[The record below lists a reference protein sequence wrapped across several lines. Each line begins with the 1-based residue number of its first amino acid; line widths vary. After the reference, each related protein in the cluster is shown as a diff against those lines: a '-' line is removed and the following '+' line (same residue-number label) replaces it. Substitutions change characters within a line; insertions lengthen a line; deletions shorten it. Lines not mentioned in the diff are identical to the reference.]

1 MNEFHKE
8 IFLIRKICYN
18 SNNMKFDRVTGK
30 CVDLSFEGKGVVKLS
45 YGTVFVDGLFPGEE
59 AEIEIQYKRAGNYF
73 GKVYRLITK
82 SPDRIQPKC
91 GVCTACGGCQF
102 QQLNYDAQLAYKTKK
117 VADAFRRHGIENIE
131 VFPAISAENPYEYR
145 NKIQVPIGRDPHG
158 HIVSGFYRAG
168 THKIIPV
175 DKCWIEDKRAGKII
189 FELKNLMKDFHYA
202 PYDEDTRSGL
212 IRHVLI
218 RTSYHYNEIMVT
230 LVTNQDE
237 FRGKNNFVKEWV
249 KRCPE
254 IKSIIQN
261 INTRD
266 TNVILGEKERT
277 LFGPSVIKDSIL
289 GVDFLISSKS
299 FFQVNPVQVEKL
311 YSKAIEF
318 AELKEDESI
327 FDAYCGI
334 GTISLCASKSVSKV
348 VGAEIVKEAIIDAKK
363 NAKINN
369 IDNANFVCGDAGDV
383 LETLINNG
391 EKFSTVFVDPPR
403 KGLDEKFV
411 CKILE
416 LKPAK
421 IVYVSCDPETLAR
434 DVAILSQKYDIKK
447 VQPVDMF
454 PQTFHVETGVS
465 LRLKK

>member
-1 MNEFHKE
+1 
-8 IFLIRKICYN
+8 
-18 SNNMKFDRVTGK
+18 MKFDNVTGK

-45 YGTVFVDGLFPGEE
+45 YGVVFVDGLFPGEE
-59 AEIEIQYKRAGNYF
+59 AEIEIEYKRAGNYF
-73 GKVYRLITK
+73 GKVHRLITK

-102 QQLNYDAQLAYKTKK
+102 QQLSYEAQLKYKTKK
-117 VADAFRRHGIENIE
+117 VQDAFNRNKVENIE
-131 VFPAISAENPYEYR
+131 VLPTIPNDFPYEYR

-158 HIVSGFYRAG
+158 HIVSGFYRSG

-189 FELKNLMKDFHYA
+189 LELKNLMKEFHYA
-202 PYDEDTRSGL
+202 PYDEDTRTGL

-218 RTSYHYNEIMVT
+218 RTSLHYDEIMVT
-230 LVTNQDE
+230 LVTNKDE
-237 FRGKNNFVKEWV
+237 FKGKNNFVKEWV
-249 KRCPE
+249 KRCPN

-266 TNVILGEKERT
+266 TNVILGEKERV

-299 FFQVNPVQVEKL
+299 FFQVNPTQVEKL
-311 YSKAIEF
+311 YKTAIEF
-318 AELKEDESI
+318 ANLSKEEKI

-334 GTISLCASKSVSKV
+334 GTISLCASKYVGKV
-348 VGAEIVKEAIIDAKK
+348 IGAEIVKEAIIDAKK

-369 IDNANFVCGDAGDV
+369 ISNADFICGDAGDV

-403 KGLDEKFV
+403 KGLDEKFIN
-411 CKILE
+411 KLLE
-416 LKPAK
+416 LKPEK
-421 IVYVSCDPETLAR
+421 VVYVSCDPETLAR
-434 DVAILSQKYDIKK
+434 DIKILSSKYKIEKI
-447 VQPVDMF
+447 QPVDMF
-454 PQTFHVETGVS
+454 SQTFHIETVVS
-465 LRLKK
+465 LILKN

>member
-1 MNEFHKE
+1 
-8 IFLIRKICYN
+8 
-18 SNNMKFDRVTGK
+18 MKFDRVTGK

-73 GKVYRLITK
+73 GKVYRLIAK
-82 SPDRIQPKC
+82 SSDRIQPKC

-102 QQLNYDAQLAYKTKK
+102 QQLNYTSQLNYKTKK
-117 VADAFRRHGIENIE
+117 VADAFRRHKIENIE

-189 FELKNLMKDFHYA
+189 LELKNLMKDFHYA

-254 IKSIIQN
+254 IKSVIQN

-299 FFQVNPVQVEKL
+299 FFQVNPVQVERL

-318 AELKEDESI
+318 ADLKEDESI

-334 GTISLCASKSVSKV
+334 GTISLCASKYVKKV

-363 NAKINN
+363 NAKINE
-369 IDNANFVCGDAGDV
+369 ITKANFICGDAGDV

-403 KGLDEKFV
+403 KGLDEKFIS
-411 CKILE
+411 KLLE
-416 LKPAK
+416 LKPQK
-421 IVYVSCDPETLAR
+421 LVYVSCDPETLAR
-434 DVAILSQKYDIKK
+434 DVKILSESYNIIK

-454 PQTFHVETGVS
+454 PQTFHVETVIS
-465 LRLKK
+465 LLLRDAK

>member
-1 MNEFHKE
+1 MEEFHKE
-8 IFLIRKICYN
+8 IFLISKICYN
-18 SNNMKFDRVTGK
+18 FECMKFDRVTGK

-117 VADAFRRHGIENIE
+117 VADAFRRHGMENIE
-131 VFPAISAENPYEYR
+131 VFTAISAENPYEYR

-175 DKCWIEDKRAGKII
+175 DKCWIEDKRAEKII
-189 FELKNLMKDFHYA
+189 SELKVLMKEFHYA
-202 PYDEDTRSGL
+202 PYDEDTRTGL

-218 RTSYHYNEIMVT
+218 RTSHHYNDVMVT
-230 LVTNQDE
+230 LVTNKDE
-237 FRGKNNFVKEWV
+237 FKGKNNFVKELV
-249 KRCPE
+249 KRCPN
-254 IKSIIQN
+254 IKSLIQN
-261 INTRD
+261 VNTRD

-277 LFGPSVIKDSIL
+277 LFGPSFIKDSIL

-299 FFQVNPVQVEKL
+299 FFQVNPVQVENL
-311 YSKAIEF
+311 YKTAISF
-318 AELKEDESI
+318 ANLKQNENI

-334 GTISLCASKSVSKV
+334 GTISLCASKHVSKV

-363 NAKINN
+363 NAKLNN
-369 IDNANFVCGDAGDV
+369 ISNAEFICGDAGEV
-383 LETLINNG
+383 LENLIAQG
-391 EKFSTVFVDPPR
+391 QKFSTVFVDPPR
-403 KGLDEKFV
+403 KGLDEKFIN
-411 CKILE
+411 KLLE
-416 LKPAK
+416 LSPEKV
-421 IVYVSCDPETLAR
+421 VYVSCDPETLAR
-434 DVAILSQKYDIKK
+434 DIKILSQKYEIKD

-454 PQTFHVETGVS
+454 PMTFHIETVVS
-465 LRLKK
+465 LIYKG